1 MLVATH
7 RRVDMAS
14 SSRHKPVHTRTR
26 LHLRVSS
33 RMGILSSNNISNH
46 HPRNHSTSSSLMDTR
61 RSSSNSS
68 RSISSNSSRSI
79 NSNTILP
86 PMERQGHSLRLL
98 VRIIMVKALS
108 LVNR

>member
-1 MLVATH
+1 MLVAIH

-68 RSISSNSSRSI
+68 RSI